1 MDDGGFDE
9 SENGVYEDDLEAF
22 ELNQLAADRA
32 AEGGEDEERDDG
44 ELPTQEQIVEQLAR
58 EFVLLG
64 HSAPG
69 RGALERMALV
79 LAQQQVDFGDIGIT
93 ACALGWLA
101 HAAAVREL

>member
-9 SENGVYEDDLEAF
+9 SEFGVYEDDLEAF

-32 AEGGEDEERDDG
+32 AEADDDEDQDEG
-44 ELPTQEQIVEQLAR
+44 ELPTEEQLVEQLAR

-64 HSAPG
+64 HPAPG
-69 RGALERMALV
+69 RGALERMAV
-79 LAQQQVDFGDIGIT
+79 LLESQQVDFGDIGVT